1 MCALCH
7 FVDYVIWKC
16 SDEKNTRTT
25 RTNSGNG
32 ESTCSIFNESLSSFV
47 FQSVLCVRSKCHRFL
62 LPFFHYCNRN
72 NHIVRMQE
80 CPRFRVVT
88 TTHTQTSLLT
98 FASHMNL
105 RFKWIRTIWTTEDL
119 QPMQF
124 TMQNATRFTVFSIG
138 VCVFSGINKL
148 YHVFLCFCRINNRFT
163 PPNNLLPLPTTAFQ
177 SDSH

>member
-1 MCALCH
+1 MKKTHERLERTAVMVKAHVAYSMSHCPLSYFNRFCA
-7 FVDYVIWKC
+7 YAQ
-16 SDEKNTRTT
+16 NAT
-25 RTNSGNG
+25 G
-32 ESTCSIFNESLSSFV
+32 SF
-47 FQSVLCVRSKCHRFL
+47 F
-62 LPFFHYCNRN
+62 PFFHYCNRN

-88 TTHTQTSLLT
+88 TTHTHTSLLT

-105 RFKWIRTIWTTEDL
+105 RFKWIRTLWTTEDL

-124 TMQNATRFTVFSIG
+124 AMQNATRFTVFSIG
-138 VCVFSGINKL
+138 VCVFFSGINKL